1 MVNKRQKQAKRKQ
14 AKYANKNRKDLVF
27 NIGDP
32 VYFKNH
38 IKGKLGQHWKPYY
51 RIIEKKTPVTFTLK
65 DQLTGNTVPAHA
77 THIQHANIDEWEIPK
92 DQANKRFRRANFVV
106 PPSES
111 DSEKESQSSENE
123 SEAQRHNLVQKYKHE
138 RSDSENEM
146 KIPLAELARRL
157 KRKEESN
164 YSDSSS
170 EDEDKPA
177 GLRSSTNDE
186 TMDIGHVQALSARR
200 KRFRKHANTDKSKIK
215 NLLKVIGDV
224 L

>member
-1 MVNKRQKQAKRKQ
+1 MSKSLGGFFRP
-14 AKYANKNRKDLVF
+14 
-27 NIGDP
+27 NI
-32 VYFKNH
+32 
-38 IKGKLGQHWKPYY
+38 
-51 RIIEKKTPVTFTLK
+51 E
-65 DQLTGNTVPAHA
+65 
-77 THIQHANIDEWEIPK
+77 
-92 DQANKRFRRANFVV
+92 
-106 PPSES
+106 
-111 DSEKESQSSENE
+111 
-123 SEAQRHNLVQKYKHE
+123 QKYKHE
-138 RSDSENEM
+138 RSDSEDEM